1 MIDEYSKYCSVL
13 KSIQRELWV
22 YVNQHQGAR
31 PAKIFV
37 NQHMKNCLYME
48 CPRVL
53 GVRIKDCNQ
62 LFGIPIQEYYDRNEE
77 TPEYYFAKEKG
88 NLWAFDEHKAIEIP
102 VMIED
107 KEPHY

>member
-62 LFGIPIQEYYDRNEE
+62 
-77 TPEYYFAKEKG
+77 EKG
-88 NLWAFDEHKAIEIP
+88 NLWAFDEHEAIE
-102 VMIED
+102 
-107 KEPHY
+107 KFL